1 MDNFE
6 ISNKWIFLVPI
17 DGITNRNISKNIT
30 ELSNDKE
37 IEKENFHIEDN
48 ELSNINFIEK
58 NSNIQNNKEQKDLK
72 AITYSFISKT
82 KNIPKA
88 DSSKIY
94 MSEFLK
100 KNWKIRI
107 KRIQLKLKK
116 RYSKQSQRIYS
127 EDNENTIKE
136 SSEINNNININNL
149 GENYKKYISNKN
161 SINFGDKEKVNEQN
175 PKNNYYQANYASNNC
190 NLNINNL
197 NISNN
202 EKNYYNYFI
211 FNNNINNINN
221 NNFSINK

>member
-37 IEKENFHIEDN
+37 IEKENIHIEDN

-149 GENYKKYISNKN
+149 GENYKKYISNIN
-161 SINFGDKEKVNEQN
+161 SINFGDKEKVNDQN
-175 PKNNYYQANYASNNC
+175 PKNNYYQANYTSNNC

-211 FNNNINNINN
+211 FDNNINNINN
-221 NNFSINK
+221 NNFNINK